1 MRSSQCSICNAVS
14 SPELALVPSESKRQ
28 RFHTDPHNDI
38 GMLCHDC
45 FAGVLD
51 INEEW
56 ASEDVFRDEDNG

>member
-1 MRSSQCSICNAVS
+1 MSFSRCSICNAVS

>member
-1 MRSSQCSICNAVS
+1 MSSSRCSICNAVS

-56 ASEDVFRDEDNG
+56 ASEDVFRDEDQ